1 LTAAF
6 TTEQIKSAWMPEAFV
21 AGVFEVPI
29 RPEVLR
35 PLHSTATQR
44 DLVVGATPRRI
55 REMRVL
61 HHRPGLAAVAAG
73 RSMGEQTAVRQVD
86 CLLTELLVVYGTC
99 EN

>member
-1 LTAAF
+1 MDARKHLLLEF
-6 TTEQIKSAWMPEAFV
+6 LRYQSD
-21 AGVFEVPI
+21 
-29 RPEVLR
+29 RQVLR